1 MNDFFDLL
9 KNDPKKR
16 GQFIIIVIVGIAVLA
31 VFFFVSGLLTKEE
44 NETYI
49 ERDPRLNN
57 SPGLVSQSDKLQ
69 SRFSTEKSL
78 LTGNLREMQ
87 EDLSRMK
94 EEWKEYQRKNRNEL
108 QSLLSEIRKLER
120 GMVALKSANTSSENT
135 TRESR
140 ELQRLKEQ
148 LKAEKSKSEKKETES
163 KIRREYDQKLEQLE
177 ELLDEER
184 RKNSEAFFQ
193 NLENQKSTVS
203 VEIEESTNDNPTFV
217 YRAEG
222 VQEEFETVPDDKWGN
237 EQVTETSHIKARVL
251 NGVLA
256 PENKSVP
263 VILKANWSFN
273 SPNGYRYNFNN
284 CRLLGEAIAD
294 IGQLRA
300 DISIY
305 RIVCIKDN
313 KVVFRY
319 PKNPEEKINFGFIES
334 VADHYKGIKG
344 EYVTSKGEEIL
355 ARFAGDTFG
364 AIRDS
369 NLVRTTQTGT
379 SGASQVV
386 ESVSNNTDLSTFALA
401 QGASGAINSAID
413 WYVKRAQESIG
424 AIAVPG
430 GTEVIVWLTEPIV
443 VEGLYEE

>member
-177 ELLDEER
+177 ELLDEE
-184 RKNSEAFFQ
+184 N
-193 NLENQKSTVS
+193 
-203 VEIEESTNDNPTFV
+203 
-217 YRAEG
+217 
-222 VQEEFETVPDDKWGN
+222 
-237 EQVTETSHIKARVL
+237 
-251 NGVLA
+251 
-256 PENKSVP
+256 
-263 VILKANWSFN
+263 
-273 SPNGYRYNFNN
+273 
-284 CRLLGEAIAD
+284 
-294 IGQLRA
+294 
-300 DISIY
+300 
-305 RIVCIKDN
+305 
-313 KVVFRY
+313 
-319 PKNPEEKINFGFIES
+319 
-334 VADHYKGIKG
+334 
-344 EYVTSKGEEIL
+344 
-355 ARFAGDTFG
+355 
-364 AIRDS
+364 
-369 NLVRTTQTGT
+369 
-379 SGASQVV
+379 
-386 ESVSNNTDLSTFALA
+386 
-401 QGASGAINSAID
+401 
-413 WYVKRAQESIG
+413 
-424 AIAVPG
+424 
-430 GTEVIVWLTEPIV
+430 
-443 VEGLYEE
+443 YEDAK